1 MTDEERGR
9 TMDFILVQQ
18 AKYSI
23 DLEKLIEAHRR
34 AESGQAKN
42 SVGLEKLIEAH
53 RRAENRL
60 SLTEQR
66 LDRDEYRLDRDER
79 ILKLMITAGRRE
91 RGIRA
96 KSDQRLTNA
105 LAELAEAH
113 KRTEASI
120 AHTDS
125 KLDALVDIVRQRMN
139 GGHNSDQ

>member
-1 MTDEERGR
+1 MMPFSDQALKGISRMTAEERDR
-9 TMDFILVQQ
+9 TMDFILAQ
-18 AKYSI
+18 
-23 DLEKLIEAHRR
+23 
-34 AESGQAKN
+34 QAKN

-60 SLTEQR
+60 ALTEQR
-66 LDRDEYRLDRDER
+66 LDRDQYRLDRDEP

-96 KSDQRLTNA
+96 KSDQRLTAA

-139 GGHNSDQ
+139 GGS

>member
-1 MTDEERGR
+1 MTDEERDR

-34 AESGQAKN
+34 AESRQAKN
-42 SVGLEKLIEAH
+42 SVELEKLIEAH

-60 SLTEQR
+60 ALTGQR

-96 KSDQRLTNA
+96 KSDQRLTMPSPNSLRRTNA
-105 LAELAEAH
+105 PKPPLLT
-113 KRTEASI
+113 RIASL
-120 AHTDS
+120 TRSWTLSDS
-125 KLDALVDIVRQRMN
+125 E
-139 GGHNSDQ
+139 